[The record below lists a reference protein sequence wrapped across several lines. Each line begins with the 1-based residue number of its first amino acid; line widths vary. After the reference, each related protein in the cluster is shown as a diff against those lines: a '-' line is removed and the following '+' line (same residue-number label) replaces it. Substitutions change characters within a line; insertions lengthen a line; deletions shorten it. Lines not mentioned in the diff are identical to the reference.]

1 MDTTTTLAILAIA
14 AVLVLVAATF
24 APLLLTQAEAG
35 PIRAPPDPCLKRGP
49 AEHSPRCR

>member
-14 AVLVLVAATF
+14 AVLFLVAATF
-24 APLLLTQAEAG
+24 APLLLTQAEARV
-35 PIRAPPDPCLKRGP
+35 PIRDPCLQRGP